1 MPKRRPSPVHLGG
14 PLGLAGVTLLASA
27 VGLVV
32 VANDSR
38 DSRQSGAGQKQTAE
52 QTATDSRPPA
62 GSVGVEQLRPAPAA
76 GDAHALPA
84 AATKDSSSVGADV
97 TFIVRLKGRPEIDTI
112 CRNYKRDRAAA
123 EAAFADLAAEIPTLR
138 DFRLVGASYSGEIN
152 LTYRLP
158 PGVEPTRGQIEDI
171 RKRILS
177 IDGVAY
183 ADPDFVAH
191 PGEDKRK

>member
-38 DSRQSGAGQKQTAE
+38 QSAAGQKQTAE
-52 QTATDSRPPA
+52 QTVTDSRPPA
-62 GSVGVEQLRPAPAA
+62 GAVGVEQLRPAPAA
-76 GDAHALPA
+76 RDAHALPA

-112 CRNYKRDRAAA
+112 CRNYKRDQAAA
-123 EAAFADLAAEIPTLR
+123 
-138 DFRLVGASYSGEIN
+138 
-152 LTYRLP
+152 
-158 PGVEPTRGQIEDI
+158 
-171 RKRILS
+171 
-177 IDGVAY
+177 
-183 ADPDFVAH
+183 
-191 PGEDKRK
+191 

>member
-27 VGLVV
+27 VGLVIV
-32 VANDSR
+32 GSDDRNSSHSRPEQDSPAT
-38 DSRQSGAGQKQTAE
+38 QA
-52 QTATDSRPPA
+52 ATDPRPPI
-62 GSVGVEQLRPAPAA
+62 GTVGVEQVKPAA
-76 GDAHALPA
+76 VSEGSS
-84 AATKDSSSVGADV
+84 TSSSGAEV
-97 TFIVRLKGRPEIDTI
+97 TFIVRLKGRSEVDTI
-112 CRNYKRDRAAA
+112 ARNFKRNRETADAAY
-123 EAAFADLAAEIPTLR
+123 ADLVDDIPILK

-152 LTYRLP
+152 LVYQLP
-158 PGVEPTRGQIEDI
+158 AGVEATRGRIEEI
-171 RKRILS
+171 RQQILS

>member
-1 MPKRRPSPVHLGG
+1 VPKRRPSPVHLGG

-27 VGLVV
+27 VGLVIV
-32 VANDSR
+32 GSDSR
-38 DSRQSGAGQKQTAE
+38 NSSQPTAGAQQSVKQAE
-52 QTATDSRPPA
+52 TDPRPPI
-62 GSVGVEQLRPAPAA
+62 GSVGVEQ
-76 GDAHALPA
+76 ALPA
-84 AATKDSSSVGADV
+84 SAPKNDSKSAGSAGAEV

-112 CRNYKRDRAAA
+112 ARNFKRDRQTA
-123 EAAFADLAAEIPTLR
+123 EAAYADLVAEIPALQ

-152 LTYRLP
+152 LVYQMP
-158 PGVEPTRGQIEDI
+158 AGVEPTRGRIEEI
-171 RKRILS
+171 RNRILA